1 MLWKFSKRF
10 QFAADRF
17 IPTSFVFCVMLTFIV
32 CILALVLTGIGALD
46 LVKYW
51 YDGLWSMLTF
61 AFQMTIMVV
70 ITSAVAKAPVMERL
84 LSKIAKAPK
93 TPKQAYLVLIVVTC
107 IAAYINWAFATI
119 LAPILSMY
127 LSKNVKGCHF
137 PFMVAVGYA
146 CMLLIQP
153 ICPSISVVAL
163 LASPDHFLV
172 DKIGVIPVSETALN
186 PVGLVTVGALFV
198 TTVLIAIFMNPSK
211 EEVIEF
217 TGEIHSNAAANVVE
231 NKTAADRMNN
241 SRILM
246 GILVLA
252 GIVYI
257 IMHFIGGGSLTLNL
271 VIFIFLVLAMLLYKT
286 PIAFVNAIQENMS
299 LATQVMIQ
307 FPFYGGIMG
316 IMASSG
322 LTQVLA
328 DGLIGIANGRTI
340 YMFSYLSASIVNLFV
355 PSQGGQWIV
364 QGPVLTQA
372 AQALNAHIPTIAT
385 SFMLGDEATNLL
397 QPLYIIPALALVK
410 MELKD
415 AWGMMAFIWFGWFIV
430 TMISLL
436 ILPGIFF

>member
-1 MLWKFSKRF
+1 
-10 QFAADRF
+10 
-17 IPTSFVFCVMLTFIV
+17 
-32 CILALVLTGIGALD
+32 
-46 LVKYW
+46 
-51 YDGLWSMLTF
+51 
-61 AFQMTIMVV
+61 
-70 ITSAVAKAPVMERL
+70 
-84 LSKIAKAPK
+84 
-93 TPKQAYLVLIVVTC
+93 
-107 IAAYINWAFATI
+107 
-119 LAPILSMY
+119 
-127 LSKNVKGCHF
+127 
-137 PFMVAVGYA
+137 
-146 CMLLIQP
+146 
-153 ICPSISVVAL
+153 
-163 LASPDHFLV
+163 
-172 DKIGVIPVSETALN
+172 
-186 PVGLVTVGALFV
+186 
-198 TTVLIAIFMNPSK
+198 
-211 EEVIEF
+211 
-217 TGEIHSNAAANVVE
+217 
-231 NKTAADRMNN
+231 
-241 SRILM
+241 
-246 GILVLA
+246 
-252 GIVYI
+252 
-257 IMHFIGGGSLTLNL
+257 
-271 VIFIFLVLAMLLYKT
+271 MLLYKT

-328 DGLIGIANGRTI
+328 DGLIGIANGQTI

-430 TMISLL
+430 TSIALL

>member
-172 DKIGVIPVSETALN
+172 DKIGVIPVSE
-186 PVGLVTVGALFV
+186 
-198 TTVLIAIFMNPSK
+198 S
-211 EEVIEF
+211 
-217 TGEIHSNAAANVVE
+217 
-231 NKTAADRMNN
+231 
-241 SRILM
+241 
-246 GILVLA
+246 
-252 GIVYI
+252 
-257 IMHFIGGGSLTLNL
+257 
-271 VIFIFLVLAMLLYKT
+271 
-286 PIAFVNAIQENMS
+286 
-299 LATQVMIQ
+299 
-307 FPFYGGIMG
+307 
-316 IMASSG
+316 
-322 LTQVLA
+322 
-328 DGLIGIANGRTI
+328 
-340 YMFSYLSASIVNLFV
+340 
-355 PSQGGQWIV
+355 
-364 QGPVLTQA
+364 
-372 AQALNAHIPTIAT
+372 
-385 SFMLGDEATNLL
+385 
-397 QPLYIIPALALVK
+397 VK
-410 MELKD
+410 RR
-415 AWGMMAFIWFGWFIV
+415 
-430 TMISLL
+430 SH
-436 ILPGIFF
+436 

>member
-32 CILALVLTGIGALD
+32 CILALVLTGVGALD

-172 DKIGVIPVSETALN
+172 DQIGVIPVSETAFN

-198 TTVLIAIFMNPSK
+198 TTVLIAIFMNPTA
-211 EEVIEF
+211 EEVVEF
-217 TGEIHSNAAANVVE
+217 TGEIHSNAAAGVIE

-252 GIVYI
+252 GIIYI
-257 IMHFIGGGSLTLNL
+257 IMHFLNGGSLTLNL

-328 DGLIGIANGRTI
+328 DGLIGIANGQTI

-430 TMISLL
+430 TSIALL